1 MLHCLNDLSND
12 CIQPFSWLLGVHLYL
27 PCIGRANRLWVGSE
41 ALVLLATPSC
51 GSVRATMARSAM
63 VLRTTLVRST
73 SFLEKTRSAEGRT
86 VVLRTPYRSP
96 GEEGARTVCPLGSLP
111 HAAPWP
117 PWRPTPPPDRC
128 VLRRGQPPARQVL
141 RTTLVLAHPTV
152 GGSLRSPPSANAL
165 STECLFRSTREQPHL
180 VDPPPCELLITTS
193 NLC

>member
-1 MLHCLNDLSND
+1 MPHAQS
-12 CIQPFSWLLGVHLYL
+12 QV
-27 PCIGRANRLWVGSE
+27 
-41 ALVLLATPSC
+41 ATPTHPLIHPKRLIRL
-51 GSVRATMARSAM
+51 GLPEPRSGDHGPLGESASS
-63 VLRTTLVRST
+63 LVRST

-86 VVLRTPYRSP
+86 VVLRTPSRSP
-96 GEEGARTVCPLGSLP
+96 GESASRP

-128 VLRRGQPPARQVL
+128 VLRRGQPPPGESASS
-141 RTTLVLAHPTV
+141 LVLAHPTV

>member
-128 VLRRGQPPARQVL
+128 VLRRGQPPPGRSYGPPLCLHTRRWAAPCGRHRVSL
-141 RTTLVLAHPTV
+141 SFHSRATPPRRSTTL
-152 GGSLRSPPSANAL
+152 RI
-165 STECLFRSTREQPHL
+165 
-180 VDPPPCELLITTS
+180 VDNDI
-193 NLC
+193 